1 MATIGG
7 IPTPPP
13 IRSGILFF
21 VISKPFPIGPITESI
36 SPIFLSAS
44 CLVPSPTILY
54 RRSNVPFSM
63 STDITE
69 IGLRIA
75 SMPETDKWTNWPGRV
90 TSAISFDSSV
100 RIYCSASNL

>member
-1 MATIGG
+1 
-7 IPTPPP
+7 
-13 IRSGILFF
+13 
-21 VISKPFPIGPITESI
+21 
-36 SPIFLSAS
+36 
-44 CLVPSPTILY
+44 
-54 RRSNVPFSM
+54 M